1 MITRD
6 FYCDKCG
13 KITRINVQRCGH
25 CDPTVTPEFLKAADI
40 EAITPISIGANPLP
54 PNPVAGCEVKS
65 WIRNIDQ
72 LPDTLIFRGFQID
85 IYADMKDGRNELTKY
100 LKALLERGND
110 A

>member
-1 MITRD
+1 MKTK
-6 FYCDKCG
+6 CNKCG
-13 KITRINVQRCGH
+13 CDLEISSVTCGG
-25 CDPTVTPEFLKAADI
+25 CNGT
-40 EAITPISIGANPLP
+40 LP